1 MRVNWN
7 LAKQRDVL
15 LDAGDEEEPVSTEE
29 QRAEAG
35 ELMGLQRLYVTTALS
50 NQPRGEMSRPPEVP
64 HELGW
69 TLQAS

>member
-1 MRVNWN
+1 
-7 LAKQRDVL
+7 
-15 LDAGDEEEPVSTEE
+15 VSTEE
-29 QRAEAG
+29 QRADAG

-50 NQPRGEMSRPPEVP
+50 NQPQGEMSRPPEVP